1 MGKSSN
7 AVPLAAASLDAD
19 AVTPLYRQLY
29 ESLRTAILEG
39 RLAPGT
45 RLPATR
51 ELAAELSVSRNTVM
65 SAFEQL
71 LAEGY
76 VEGRVGAGTFVS
88 ESLPDDLLNA
98 RANLRRAPRSSVK
111 GRRLSKRG
119 ELLAATSITVN
130 APARG
135 VVRPFRTGVPALDAF
150 PFDVWSRLVARHWR
164 RPRRDLLTYGDPAGF
179 RPLREAIAHYLGAAR
194 AVRCSPEQVIVVAG
208 TQQAVDLSAR
218 VLLDANDSVWVEE
231 YGYLA
236 ARGSLAASGA
246 RLVPVPVDAEGINV
260 AAGSRLCADARMAY
274 VSPSHQYPLGVTLSL
289 SRRLELLEWAS
300 RAGAWILEDD
310 YDSEFRYEGRP
321 LAAMQGLDTEGR
333 VIYLGTFSKVLF
345 ASLRMG
351 YMVVPADLVEAF
363 SNARALVGWCSPV
376 VEQAIVC
383 DFINEGH
390 FARHI
395 RRMRA
400 LYAERRAT
408 LISTLRR
415 EFGDT
420 IEIAHSAA
428 GMHLLAWL
436 PEGVDDR
443 AIAREADA
451 RGVQAQPLSAFALKG
466 ADVRRRGGLVLGYAA
481 YNEREARD
489 AVAKLSDALRAATRP
504 TRRTS
509 SRTVGAEQTLRRS
522 ARE

>member
-7 AVPLAAASLDAD
+7 AVPLAAASLDPRAD
-19 AVTPLYRQLY
+19 VPLYRQLY

-51 ELAAELSVSRNTVM
+51 ELAAELAVSRNTVM

-88 ESLPDDLLNA
+88 GSLPDDLLNA
-98 RANLRRAPRSSVK
+98 RANLRRAPHASAK
-111 GRRLSKRG
+111 GRRLSRRG
-119 ELLAATSITVN
+119 ELLASTLITAH
-130 APARG
+130 APAFG
-135 VVRPFRTGVPALDAF
+135 SMRPFRTGIPALDAF

-164 RPRRDLLTYGDPAGF
+164 RPRRDLLAYGDPAGF

-194 AVRCSPEQVIVVAG
+194 AVRCEPEQVIVVAG

-218 VLLDANDSVWVEE
+218 VLLDSGDAVWVEE
-231 YGYLA
+231 YSYLA
-236 ARGSLAASGA
+236 ARAAFKAAGA
-246 RLVPVPVDAEGINV
+246 RLVPVPVDDEGINV
-260 AAGSRLCADARMAY
+260 AAGARTCADARMAY

-289 SRRLELLEWAS
+289 ARRLELLEWAS
-300 RAGAWILEDD
+300 RAGAWVLEDD

-321 LAAMQGLDTEGR
+321 LAAMQGLDREGR

-345 ASLRMG
+345 ASLRLG
-351 YMVVPADLVEAF
+351 YMVVPADLIDAF
-363 SNARALVGWCSPV
+363 SSARALVGWCSPV
-376 VEQAIVC
+376 VDQAIVC
-383 DFINEGH
+383 DFISEGH

-408 LISTLRR
+408 LVSSLRR
-415 EFGDT
+415 ELGDS
-420 IEIAHSAA
+420 IEIAPSSA
-428 GMHLLAWL
+428 GMHLVAWL

-443 AIAREADA
+443 TVAREADA
-451 RGVQAQPLSAFALKG
+451 RGVQAQPLSAFAPQG
-466 ADVRRRGGLVLGYAA
+466 IDVSARRGGLLLGYAA
-481 YNEREARD
+481 YNERETREG
-489 AVAKLSDALRAATRP
+489 VAKLADALRAAMRP
-504 TRRTS
+504 ARRASQRTS
-509 SRTVGAEQTLRRS
+509 S
-522 ARE
+522 ARVKL